1 ECLHKFG
8 DHARWIRNAQLVP
21 RRAPLHF
28 IVAWACVPL
37 PSSTLRGAADT
48 IALLVKRVRC
58 EPGVILTE
66 LVLEVGAMSLPD
78 LESAVDREEELSR
91 GFDDALDDVRAAN
104 RSLDRR

>member
-1 ECLHKFG
+1 M
-8 DHARWIRNAQLVP
+8 
-21 RRAPLHF
+21 
-28 IVAWACVPL
+28 PL

-48 IALLVKRVRC
+48 IALLVKRVRS

-91 GFDDALDDVRAAN
+91 GFDDALDVVRAAN

>member
-1 ECLHKFG
+1 M
-8 DHARWIRNAQLVP
+8 R
-21 RRAPLHF
+21 
-28 IVAWACVPL
+28 
-37 PSSTLRGAADT
+37 S
-48 IALLVKRVRC
+48 